1 METNKMRPV
10 VTGPHWQ
17 QGGLSVFYRHDKVV
31 EVRAPRALIN
41 QLVKLCDGQRMTRE
55 IIDELSTNWDK
66 TSVMELLESLR
77 LNGVICEAASI
88 GKHFWPFVGNPTMF
102 GRELSDQVIL
112 RLVDKANRRNLSGPA
127 GIEIPVGSTSLS
139 RIIEQRISIRTF
151 TSEVISMETIALMLW
166 AGYGIVES
174 PHLLDGNDP
183 QRKKVW
189 QSQRFSRHAVPSA
202 GALYP
207 VRLSLVLLRP
217 TEEYK
222 AGVYDVYFKKP
233 GVVELSPTKV
243 EIVQVLRSFADQTVC
258 NDAQGII
265 VVSGSFE
272 LSGEKYGNRS
282 MLYVPLEVGHIA
294 QNIHLSATENK
305 VGAVEV
311 GGFLEEPMKKALQL
325 PKGFWPLTTI
335 LFGQPKT
342 STTAKPTKGD
352 ALDVR
357 WAPPTAEQYEL
368 PFSMVFARPR
378 GKVSRD
384 WSCGRANDPQLA
396 LKKAASEA
404 YEWQACGRLSE
415 NLVRSSLEELDE
427 ATDPRSIVSYHER
440 QYQDKCFPLKPF
452 DERRRYSWVKGRNI
466 LSGET
471 AYVLAD
477 CVYFPYTPRTPRYTM
492 ANSSGTAARSDKD
505 EAIQHATLELIERDA
520 FMIVWLNRLQMP
532 SILVKSLP
540 GFVQKRIKALERAGF
555 RVIIKNFTLD
565 LAPVIFVFVQS
576 EKLTTTICAACSSFD
591 TFSAIDHT
599 MEEAEAAAYCRLKNQ
614 KVESIRPRE
623 VHRTYQ
629 HGDLYGQRHYF
640 QQANF
645 LVEDG
650 AMMKFADVANTNKVP
665 RTWNEFLEHLKTAG
679 FPLLTISLQPGNQ
692 FSDFQIQ
699 KVKKVFI
706 PGIIPMSFGY
716 GLEPCGM
723 ERIYTLPV
731 QLGYRT
737 APLEYRELTKFP
749 HPYT

>member
-1 METNKMRPV
+1 MGDNKMRPI

-17 QGGLSVFYRHDKVV
+17 QGGLSVFYRHNKVV
-31 EVRAPRALIN
+31 EVKAPRVLIN
-41 QLVKLCDGQRMTRE
+41 QLVKLCDGQKTTRE
-55 IIDELSTNWDK
+55 VIDELSANWDK

-77 LNGVICEAASI
+77 LNGVICEAVSI
-88 GKHFWPFVGNPTMF
+88 VKHFWPFVGNPTVF
-102 GRELSDQVIL
+102 GRELSDRAIL
-112 RLVDKANRRNLSGPA
+112 RLADKANRRNMSGPA
-127 GIEIPVGSTSLS
+127 GTEIPVRSTNLS
-139 RIIEQRISIRTF
+139 CIIEQRISIRTF
-151 TSEVISMETIALMLW
+151 TSEMISMETIALMLW

-174 PHLLDGNDP
+174 PHLLNESDP

-189 QSQRFSRHAVPSA
+189 QGQMFSRHTVPSA

-207 VRLSLVLLRP
+207 IRLSLILLRP
-217 TEEYK
+217 TEK
-222 AGVYDVYFKKP
+222 HQAGVYSVYFRKH

-243 EIVQVLRSFADQTVC
+243 EIVQVLRSFADQTIC
-258 NDAQGII
+258 NDAQGVI

-282 MLYVPLEVGHIA
+282 MLYVPLEAGHIA

-305 VGAVEV
+305 VGTVEV

-335 LFGQPKT
+335 LFGQPKA

-352 ALDVR
+352 TLDLR
-357 WAPPTAEQYEL
+357 WAPPTVDQYEL
-368 PFSMVFARPR
+368 PFSMAFARPK

-384 WSCGRANDPQLA
+384 WSCGRAKDPWLA
-396 LKKAASEA
+396 LKKAVSEA
-404 YEWQACGRLSE
+404 YEWQSCERLSE
-415 NLVRSSLEELDE
+415 DLVRASLEELDG
-427 ATDPRSIVSYHER
+427 AIDPRSIVSYHER
-440 QYQDKCFPLKPF
+440 QYQDKHFPLKPF
-452 DERRRYSWVKGRNI
+452 DGKHRYSWVKGKNI
-466 LSGET
+466 LSSET

-492 ANSSGTAARSDKD
+492 ANSSGTAARFDRD
-505 EAIQHATLELIERDA
+505 EAIQNATLELVERDA

-532 SILVKSLP
+532 NIFVKSLP
-540 GFVQKRIKALERAGF
+540 GFIQKRIKALEQIGF

-591 TFSAIDHT
+591 TLSAIDHA
-599 MEEAEAAAYCRLKNQ
+599 MEEAEAAVYCRLRNQ
-614 KVESIRPRE
+614 NVESIKPRE
-623 VHRTYQ
+623 VHRTYH

-640 QQANF
+640 QRANF
-645 LVEDG
+645 LSENG
-650 AMMKFADVANTNKVP
+650 TIMKFADVANKAPRMWNKL
-665 RTWNEFLEHLKTAG
+665 LECFEAAS
-679 FPLLTISLQPGNQ
+679 FPLLSVSLQPCNQ
-692 FSDFQIQ
+692 FSDFQIP
-699 KVKKVFI
+699 KVEKVFV

-731 QLGYRT
+731 KLGYRT
-737 APLEYRELTKFP
+737 APLGYHGLTKFP

>member
-1 METNKMRPV
+1 MGTNKIKPI

-41 QLVKLCDGQRMTRE
+41 QLVKLCDGQRTIRE
-55 IIDELSTNWDK
+55 VIDELSANWDK

-77 LNGVICEAASI
+77 LNGVVCEAASI

-102 GRELSDQVIL
+102 GRELSDQAIL
-112 RLVDKANRRNLSGPA
+112 RLVDKANQRNLSGPA
-127 GIEIPVGSTSLS
+127 GIEIPVGPTNLS
-139 RIIEQRISIRTF
+139 RIIEQRISLRTF
-151 TSEVISMETIALMLW
+151 TSEVISMKTITLMLW

-174 PHLLDGNDP
+174 SHLLGESDP

-189 QSQRFSRHAVPSA
+189 QDQRFSRHTVPSA

-207 VRLSLVLLRP
+207 IRLSLALLRP

-222 AGVYDVYFKKP
+222 AGVYDVYFRKP

-243 EIVQVLRSFADQTVC
+243 DIVQVPRSFAEQTVC

-282 MLYVPLEVGHIA
+282 MLYVPLEAGHIA

-305 VGAVEV
+305 VGTVEV

-342 STTAKPTKGD
+342 LTTAKPTKGD

-357 WAPPTAEQYEL
+357 WAPPTSDQYEL
-368 PFSMVFARPR
+368 PFSMAFARPK
-378 GKVSRD
+378 GKISRD
-384 WSCGRANDPQLA
+384 WSCGRAKDPQLA
-396 LKKAASEA
+396 LKKAVSEV

-415 NLVRSSLEELDE
+415 DIVKASLEELDG

-440 QYQDKCFPLKPF
+440 QYQDKRFPLKPF
-452 DERRRYSWVKGRNI
+452 DGRRRYSWVKGRNI
-466 LSGET
+466 LSGAT

-477 CVYFPYTPRTPRYTM
+477 CVYFPYTPRTPRYTLS
-492 ANSSGTAARSDKD
+492 NSSGTAARFDED
-505 EAIQHATLELIERDA
+505 EAIQHATLELVERDA
-520 FMIVWLNRLQMP
+520 FMVIWLNRLQMP
-532 SILVKSLP
+532 NIFVKSLP
-540 GFVQKRIKALERAGF
+540 EFVQKRIKALERVGF

-565 LAPVIFVFVQS
+565 LTPVIFVFVQS

-591 TFSAIDHT
+591 TFSAIDHA
-599 MEEAEAAAYCRLKNQ
+599 MEEAEAATYCRLRNQ
-614 KVESIRPRE
+614 QVESIKPRE
-623 VHRTYQ
+623 VHRTYH
-629 HGDLYGQRHYF
+629 HGDLYGQRYYF
-640 QQANF
+640 QRANF
-645 LVEDG
+645 LAEG
-650 AMMKFADVANTNKVP
+650 GTMMKFANVANRTP
-665 RTWNEFLEHLKTAG
+665 RTWNELLKRLEAKG
-679 FPLLTISLQPGNQ
+679 FPLLAVSLQPCNQ
-692 FSDFQIQ
+692 FSDFQIP
-699 KVKKVFI
+699 KVEKVFV

-723 ERIYTLPV
+723 KRIYALPV

-737 APLEYRELTKFP
+737 APLEYWELNKFP
-749 HPYT
+749 HPYS